1 MWKDLVNWKKS
12 VKYIEFLMVDLL
24 VLFFL
29 EVYRLY
35 DIFLNDLRVIDLDN
49 MVSIVILKIYDVIEF
64 FYEIERNL

>member
-1 MWKDLVNWKKS
+1 
-12 VKYIEFLMVDLL
+12 MVDLL

-49 MVSIVILKIYDVIEF
+49 MVSILILRVYDVIEF

>member
-1 MWKDLVNWKKS
+1 MKRFLVIWKKS

-49 MVSIVILKIYDVIEF
+49 MVSIVILKIYDAIEF